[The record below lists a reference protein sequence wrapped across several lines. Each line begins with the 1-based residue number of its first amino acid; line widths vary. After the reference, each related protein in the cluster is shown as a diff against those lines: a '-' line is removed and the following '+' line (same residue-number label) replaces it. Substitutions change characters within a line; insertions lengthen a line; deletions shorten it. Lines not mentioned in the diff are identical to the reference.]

1 MKGAVRLILIT
12 LILFATSTIR
22 TNAQKPDPRVS
33 RLIKN
38 MTVEEK
44 IGQLFIV
51 AFPGDDVSPTSDI
64 GRLILQYKI
73 GGVLLSAKNGNFRND
88 ANAPLTVARLTAAL
102 QGLALR
108 DQGPGIPLFI
118 AVQHD
123 GNGYPATE
131 LRTGMTAIPSPL
143 AIGATWDPEN
153 ARTVG
158 KIVGRELAA
167 VGINMLLGPP
177 LDVLH
182 TPRPGQPG
190 DLRTASFG
198 GSPYWVGRMGE
209 AYIQGIHQGSRGRV
223 ITIAKHF
230 PGYGSS
236 DRDPEEEV
244 PTVDKSL
251 EELKRTDLVPFIAV
265 TDVENNPLFGVT
277 DGLMTSHLR
286 YRGFQ
291 GPTPPGSPPLS
302 FHPGGLQVAMGLP
315 ELAPWRETGLLM
327 SDSLGV
333 PAVRRQFSPKL
344 ESFPHKEIA
353 QKALLAGNDLL
364 LVSRFALEDNDWP
377 TQFANIT
384 SAIRFFR
391 EQYEADD
398 TFRAR
403 VDAALQRILRLKT
416 HLYPDFDLGSV
427 TVDLTAVSK
436 TVGQDEARGEIA
448 AIMKDAITLVAP
460 SLNELADR
468 LPSGPRSGEP
478 IVIFTDA
485 RQVTECP
492 DCEPVPLIP
501 PTAIEETIL
510 RLYGPQGIGQIDPE
524 QIQSYTFAQLKALLT
539 PPEDQEQAAELG
551 IPMLSEEEKAEIE
564 AQIEQAMWIV
574 FAMQDIN
581 PDVAPASD
589 ALRVFLKERANEL
602 ANKHVIVLAFDAP
615 YYLDATEISKL
626 TAYYAIYSKIPAAIE
641 AAVRALFQ
649 QFPPVGA
656 LPVSVSGATYDLTTQ
671 LQPDPAQEITL
682 TRVDSEDQV
691 VELGQEFTIQTSV
704 ILDKNGHPVPDGTKV
719 TFWLTDPTDSTYLDF
734 QEVQTKD
741 GVAAVTLIAN
751 RAGPVEIRAQA
762 GEAQTTEP
770 LALVIQA
777 PAAPSPTP
785 EPPTA
790 TPTVTVTPTPTA
802 TPTPTPTP
810 TPPQAPAPVGWE
822 SFLLSVFGML
832 IAGVLVMSV
841 ENGNGSV
848 TVGLRL
854 FLSSIAVGLIGYLLV
869 ALRWLQVR
877 ELPMVGALPQTWHAP
892 AVSFTFALAPLAWAL
907 WQRREN
913 R

>member
-1 MKGAVRLILIT
+1 MRSVFRPFLIALS
-12 LILFATSTIR
+12 LFAMLAIQ
-22 TNAQKPDPRVS
+22 TNAQRPEQHVN
-33 RLIKN
+33 RLIEN
-38 MTVEEK
+38 MSVEEK
-44 IGQLFIV
+44 IGQLFV
-51 AFPGDDVSPTSDI
+51 VTFLGDDVSPTSDI

-73 GGVLLSAKNGNFRND
+73 GGVLLSAENGNFRND
-88 ANAPLTVARLTAAL
+88 ANAPLAVARLTAAL
-102 QGLALR
+102 QGLALS

-118 AVQHD
+118 AIEHD
-123 GNGYPATE
+123 GNGYPTTE
-131 LRTGMTAIPSPL
+131 LRAGMTAVPSPL

-158 KIVGRELAA
+158 EIVGRELAA

-198 GSPYWVGRMGE
+198 GSPYWVGRMGQ
-209 AYIQGIHQGSRGRV
+209 AYIQGVHQGSRGRV
-223 ITIAKHF
+223 ATVAKHF

-244 PTVDKSL
+244 PTVDKSQ
-251 EELKRTDLVPFIAV
+251 EELRRTDLVPFIAV
-265 TDVENNPLFGVT
+265 TDVENTPLSGVT

-286 YRGFQ
+286 YTGFQ
-291 GPTPPGSPPLS
+291 GPTPPGSLPLS
-302 FHPGGLQVAMGLP
+302 FHPAGLQQAMTLP

-377 TQFANIT
+377 TQFDNIT

-416 HLYPDFDLGSV
+416 HLYPNFDLGSV
-427 TVDLTAVSK
+427 TVDLTTVSK
-436 TVGQDEARGEIA
+436 EVGQDEARGEVA
-448 AIMKDAITLVAP
+448 AIMKSAITLVAP
-460 SLNELADR
+460 GLNELADR

-478 IVIFTDA
+478 IVIFTDTRQA
-485 RQVTECP
+485 RECP
-492 DCEPVPLIP
+492 GCEPISLLP
-501 PTAIEETIL
+501 PTALEETIL
-510 RLYGPQGIGQIDPE
+510 RLYGPEGIGQIDPE
-524 QIQSYTFAQLKALLT
+524 QVRSYTFAQLKALLI
-539 PPEDQEQAAELG
+539 PPEDEEQAAELG
-551 IPMLSEEEKAEIE
+551 IPMLSEAEKAELE

-581 PDVAPASD
+581 PDAAPASD

-602 ANKHVIVLAFDAP
+602 ANKRVIVLAFDAP

-626 TAYYAIYSKIPAAIE
+626 TAYYAIYSKIPAAVE

-649 QFPPVGA
+649 QFPPDGA
-656 LPVSVSGATYDLTTQ
+656 LPVSVSGATYDLAVR
-671 LQPDPAQEITL
+671 LEPDPAQEITL
-682 TRVDSEDQV
+682 IRVDSEDQV

-734 QEVQTKD
+734 QDVQTRD
-741 GVAAVTLIAN
+741 GVAEATLIAN
-751 RAGPVEIRAQA
+751 RPGPVEIRAQA
-762 GEAQTTEP
+762 GEAETVEP
-770 LALVIQA
+770 LALIIQP

-785 EPPTA
+785 EPPTR
-790 TPTVTVTPTPTA
+790 P
-802 TPTPTPTP
+802 
-810 TPPQAPAPVGWE
+810 
-822 SFLLSVFGML
+822 
-832 IAGVLVMSV
+832 
-841 ENGNGSV
+841 
-848 TVGLRL
+848 
-854 FLSSIAVGLIGYLLV
+854 
-869 ALRWLQVR
+869 
-877 ELPMVGALPQTWHAP
+877 
-892 AVSFTFALAPLAWAL
+892 
-907 WQRREN
+907 RR
-913 R
+913 

>member
-1 MKGAVRLILIT
+1 MRDAVRSFLIALIL
-12 LILFATSTIR
+12 LATFTVR
-22 TNAQKPDPRVS
+22 TNARRSDQRVS
-33 RLIKN
+33 QLIEN
-38 MTVEEK
+38 MSVEEK
-44 IGQLFIV
+44 IGQLFV
-51 AFPGDDVSPTSDI
+51 VTFPGDDVSPTSDI
-64 GRLILQYKI
+64 GRLILQYKV
-73 GGVLLSAKNGNFRND
+73 GGVLLSGRNGNFRND
-88 ANAPLTVARLTAAL
+88 ANTPLAVARMTAAL
-102 QGLALR
+102 QRLALS
-108 DQGPGIPLFI
+108 DQGSGIPLFI
-118 AVQHD
+118 AIQQD

-158 KIVGRELAA
+158 EIVGRELAA

-182 TPRPGQPG
+182 TPRPGQSG

-209 AYIQGIHQGSRGRV
+209 AYIQGVHRGSRGRV
-223 ITIAKHF
+223 ATIAKHF

-244 PTVDKSL
+244 PTVDKSQ
-251 EELKRTDLVPFIAV
+251 EELLRTDLVPFIAV
-265 TDVENNPLFGVT
+265 TDVENNPPFGVT

-286 YRGFQ
+286 YTGLQ
-291 GPTPPGSPPLS
+291 GPTPPGSLPLS
-302 FHPGGLQVAMGLP
+302 FHPAGLQQAMGLP
-315 ELAPWRETGLLM
+315 QLAPWRETGLLM

-344 ESFPHKEIA
+344 KSFPHKEIA

-377 TQFANIT
+377 TQFDNIT
-384 SAIRFFR
+384 SAIEFFR
-391 EQYEADD
+391 EQYKADD

-403 VDAALQRILRLKT
+403 VDAALERILRLKT
-416 HLYPDFDLGSV
+416 RLYPNFDLSSV
-427 TVDLTAVSK
+427 AVNLTAV
-436 TVGQDEARGEIA
+436 TQEVGQDEARGEVA
-448 AIMKDAITLVAP
+448 AIMKDAVTLVAP
-460 SLNELADR
+460 GLNELADR

-478 IVIFTDA
+478 IVIFTDTRQA
-485 RQVTECP
+485 RECP
-492 DCEPVPLIP
+492 DCEPISLLP

-510 RLYGPQGIGQIDPE
+510 RLYGPRAIGQIDPE
-524 QIQSYTFAQLKALLT
+524 QIRSYTFAQLKALLT
-539 PPEDQEQAAELG
+539 PPEDEEQAAELG

-574 FAMQDIN
+574 FAMLDIN
-581 PDVAPASD
+581 PEVAPASD

-602 ANKHVIVLAFDAP
+602 ANKRVVVLAFDAP

-649 QFPPVGA
+649 QFPPAGV
-656 LPVSVSGATYDLTTQ
+656 LPVSVPGATYDLVAR
-671 LQPDPAQEITL
+671 LEPDPAQEIVL
-682 TRVDSEDQV
+682 TRVDSKEQA
-691 VELGQEFTIQTSV
+691 VELRQEFTIQTSV

-734 QEVQTKD
+734 REVQTKD
-741 GVAAVTLIAN
+741 GVAEATLIAN

-770 LALVIQA
+770 LALVIQP

-785 EPPTA
+785 EPPTV

-802 TPTPTPTP
+802 TPTPTPIP
-810 TPPQAPAPVGWE
+810 SRAPAPVGWE

-832 IAGVLVMSV
+832 LAGVLVVSV
-841 ENGNGSV
+841 ENGNGSA
-848 TVGLRL
+848 TVGVRF
-854 FLSSIAVGLIGYLLV
+854 FLLSLAAGLIGYLFV

-877 ELPMVGALPQTWHAP
+877 ELPVVGGLPKTWHAP
-892 AVSFTFALAPLAWAL
+892 VVSFVFALVPLVWAL
-907 WQRREN
+907 WQRRES